1 MYYIAICDNDESVC
15 AEIKAILLEHAA
27 KLNLQVEVDIFYSGV
42 EMNQVILSDNHYNII
57 FLEVNLEVVSGIE
70 IANNIRDTM
79 GNEAMKII
87 YMSAETDRA
96 MELFRARPVD
106 FLVKPLKKER
116 ITYNL
121 EEAIRLLQT
130 GRPCFEFYVGHN
142 FYRRPYADIMYFQS
156 NERKITLVTVSEKI
170 PFYGKLDE
178 IVKQLPETHFV
189 RIHQSFVLN
198 YDFIIEYSYD
208 WVKMQD
214 GSVFTISRGKR
225 TFMQDLLFTKC
236 KNATRKKK

>member
-87 YMSAETDRA
+87 YMSAETD
-96 MELFRARPVD
+96 LS
-106 FLVKPLKKER
+106 L
-116 ITYNL
+116 
-121 EEAIRLLQT
+121 
-130 GRPCFEFYVGHN
+130 
-142 FYRRPYADIMYFQS
+142 
-156 NERKITLVTVSEKI
+156 
-170 PFYGKLDE
+170 
-178 IVKQLPETHFV
+178 
-189 RIHQSFVLN
+189 IH
-198 YDFIIEYSYD
+198 I
-208 WVKMQD
+208 
-214 GSVFTISRGKR
+214 
-225 TFMQDLLFTKC
+225 
-236 KNATRKKK
+236 